1 MGAPCRAGL
10 VLRAGAGARARADAS
25 KMQAQAVRVIAA
37 REWCYCWSRLAAG
50 VGLYSFRRQEHRKLL
65 AAAVARRTERPQC
78 KAGVRTI
85 LACTDIDVQG
95 RMCSQDAN
103 LARIALSFD
112 AAK

>member
-1 MGAPCRAGL
+1 
-10 VLRAGAGARARADAS
+10 
-25 KMQAQAVRVIAA
+25 MQAQAVRVIAA
-37 REWCYCWSRLAAG
+37 REWCYCWSRLVAG
-50 VGLYSFRRQEHRKLL
+50 VGLYSFRRQQHRKLL
-65 AAAVARRTERPQC
+65 AAAVARRLSVLSARQC
-78 KAGVRTI
+78 VQTI